1 MHVYL
6 QRANTNSPMTNFK
19 FILSFNRSSLF
30 DNESLQTELWTTLY
44 SLMEETFGAFLFT
57 SEQSCRFNLKFK
69 ADDDS
74 YSFYLYKKK
83 KINFPYGGDLHKNY
97 QTSQKILFFCWG
109 KNYFRESKVFRR
121 GTTQRTIL
129 FDLFAQKK
137 CNSNYLLFHTLYSF
151 KAHCDGGGGGMR

>member
-1 MHVYL
+1 
-6 QRANTNSPMTNFK
+6 
-19 FILSFNRSSLF
+19 
-30 DNESLQTELWTTLY
+30 
-44 SLMEETFGAFLFT
+44 MEETFGAFLYT
-57 SEQSCRFNLKFK
+57 SEQSCRFILKFK

-97 QTSQKILFFCWG
+97 QTSQKILSFLLR
-109 KNYFRESKVFRR
+109 KKLLPRVESFPQ
-121 GTTQRTIL
+121 GHTQRTIL

-151 KAHCDGGGGGMR
+151 KAHCDGGGGGGMR